1 MRCLSCNVILTE
13 FESTRKSAV
22 TEEYLDLCNDCYS
35 TIRDQV
41 KAIERFDLM
50 TLDDEPDEDDVDF
63 E

>member
-41 KAIERFDLM
+41 KALERFDLM

>member
-13 FESTRKSAV
+13 FEATRKSAV
-22 TEEYLDLCNDCYS
+22 TEEYLDLCNDCYA

-41 KAIERFDLM
+41 KALERFDLM
-50 TLDDEPDEDDVDF
+50 TLDDEPDEDDIDF